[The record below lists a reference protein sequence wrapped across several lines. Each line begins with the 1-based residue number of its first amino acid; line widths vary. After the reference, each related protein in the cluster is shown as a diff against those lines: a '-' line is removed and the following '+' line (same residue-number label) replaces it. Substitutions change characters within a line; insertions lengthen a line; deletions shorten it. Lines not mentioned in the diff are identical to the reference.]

1 VLPAKAQRFFLV
13 LPAKSPGKTGDYSF
27 LPEKALVLPAKNFSA
42 TRESLLA
49 FLIFFSATRESPAL
63 LFGATREKSRKN
75 RGLQLPTRESFS
87 ATREKL

>member
-1 VLPAKAQRFFLV
+1 MLPAKAQRFFLV

-49 FLIFFSATRESPAL
+49 FLIFFSATREKSVARAL
-63 LFGATREKSRKN
+63 TFPFIYLWEGKRPRQKN
-75 RGLQLPTRESFS
+75 G
-87 ATREKL
+87 